1 MSAPLFSIILPTFNR
16 ARMARTAIETVLYQ
30 TCGDWECFV
39 IDDGSTDGTQDMLRA
54 YAGDPRI
61 RIVTAPVNQGMNASR
76 NRAIGEVS
84 GRYITFLDSDDL
96 WLPERLSSFQQLLE
110 RRPEAEFL
118 FSNARV
124 LRDGRLMGTLF
135 DPARTIPEGVVPGHY
150 ALGDQH
156 LPYVTT
162 NVVISAAAFR
172 RWGLFRTETKTLDTE
187 LFTRFLGRGLPV
199 AVLREPLSVRRLHG
213 EQLTDRYRENFT
225 EAMEALDSSGASASE
240 RRRIRVQAA
249 EDVALYLVK
258 ACRPAE
264 ARAFLREALGAS
276 RARTA
281 AAWAFSFLPVPLLRL
296 LRRGRR
302 IWLRL
307 RHHPALAT
315 MEERAVYELI
325 TPLLLAEN

>member
-1 MSAPLFSIILPTFNR
+1 MSEPLFSIVLPTYNR

-39 IDDGSTDGTQDMLRA
+39 VDDGSTDGTQAMLRA
-54 YAGDPRI
+54 YAGDPRM
-61 RIVTAPVNQGMNASR
+61 RIVRAPANQGMNASR
-76 NRAIGEVS
+76 NRAIEQAR

-96 WLPERLSSFQQLLE
+96 WLPERLASFQRLLE

-118 FSNARV
+118 FSNAWV
-124 LRDGRLMGTLF
+124 LRDGRLMGALF
-135 DPARTIPEGVVPGHY
+135 DPARPIPEGVVPGHY
-150 ALGDQH
+150 ALGDRH

-225 EAMEALDSSGASASE
+225 EAMEALDSSGASESD
-240 RRRIRVQAA
+240 RRRIRVRAA

-264 ARAFLREALGAS
+264 ARAFLIETLGAA
-276 RARTA
+276 RARAA

-296 LRRGRR
+296 LRLGRR
-302 IWLRL
+302 AWLRL

-315 MEERAVYELI
+315 AEERAVYGLI
-325 TPLLLAEN
+325 NPLIRAEN